1 MAGVRRVALALLLVL
16 AFGGLVALSGCSWW
30 APAERADL
38 RITVTEADCARYCP
52 ERGEP
57 TATASVTARVENIG
71 TKAAEDFY
79 VELATH
85 GQAAEVQVAKLDPG
99 EEQTLTLGVGPLNS
113 VPCPSSEE
121 LTVEVDSRNDV
132 DEDNEQNNVDHE
144 TAPCS

>member
-1 MAGVRRVALALLLVL
+1 MRRVGGPFRLLPV
-16 AFGGLVALSGCSWW
+16 G
-30 APAERADL
+30 PRERADL
-38 RITVTEADCARYCP
+38 RITVAEADCARYCP

-57 TATASVTARVENIG
+57 TASVTARVENIG
-71 TKAAEDFY
+71 TRAAEDFY

-99 EEQTLTLGVGPLNS
+99 EEQTLTLGVGPFNS
-113 VPCPSSEE
+113 VPCVSSEE

-144 TAPCS
+144 TAPFS

>member
-1 MAGVRRVALALLLVL
+1 
-16 AFGGLVALSGCSWW
+16 
-30 APAERADL
+30 
-38 RITVTEADCARYCP
+38 VTEADCARNCL
-52 ERGEP
+52 ERGVP
-57 TATASVTARVENIG
+57 TALVSVTVQVENIG

-99 EEQTLTLGVGPLNS
+99 EEQTLTLGVGPFNS
-113 VPCPSSEE
+113 LPCPSSEE

-132 DEDNEQNNVDHE
+132 DEDNEQNNVDHA